1 MSLGESIIQ
10 AIEKR
15 RDRKI
20 KNQAGAIGQFWRD
33 GGNQLLF
40 DLPVPTGSLIIDVG
54 GYKGEW
60 TAGMISR
67 YGCKSE
73 IFEPIPEFATHCVDF
88 FKRNRL
94 VQVHQTALGGS
105 DRETTYYLLDSG
117 TSEFKSGSSTQS
129 IDARVSDVARVFN
142 IDLEGQQVAC
152 LGLNIEGGEYEV
164 LERMIEAEII
174 ERCDCFLIQF
184 HRQHEGYQDRYHKIV
199 RELSR
204 THTQSWCYEMV
215 WEKWVVKDH
224 PGQAGSTH
232 SSMSG

>member
-10 AIEKR
+10 AIVKR

-20 KNQAGAIGQFWRD
+20 KGQAGAIGQFWRD

-40 DLPVPTGSLIIDVG
+40 DLPVSTGRLIIDAG

-88 FKRNRL
+88 FKRNML
-94 VQVHQTALGGS
+94 VQVHQAAFGGS
-105 DRETTYYLLDSG
+105 DRKTTFNLLDSG
-117 TSEFKSGSSTQS
+117 TSEFKSGSSIKS
-129 IDARVSDVARVFN
+129 IDASVSDVARVFKN
-142 IDLEGQQVAC
+142 DLEGQQVAC

-164 LERMIEAEII
+164 LERMIEAEIT
-174 ERCDCFLIQF
+174 EQCDCFLIQF
-184 HRQHEGYQDRYHKIV
+184 HRQPEGYQERYRKIV
-199 RELSR
+199 RELSI

-215 WEKWVVKDH
+215 WEKWVIKDH
-224 PGQAGSTH
+224 
-232 SSMSG
+232 SG